1 MTNFSLE
8 IEQNDEEHNGSPN
21 LLTIIEVKDMSF
33 NSNNRILPLNN
44 IDRIE
49 KKAFLSEGKS
59 IRWFIYLA
67 RKKHLKLVLEED
79 GKNR

>member
-8 IEQNDEEHNGSPN
+8 IEQNDEEHNGSPS
-21 LLTIIEVKDMSF
+21 LLIIIEVKDMSF

-59 IRWFIYLA
+59 IR
-67 RKKHLKLVLEED
+67 
-79 GKNR
+79 